1 MIKKPLRVIILLAL
15 ATLFVTPS
23 VYHPARASSAGPDT
37 ISLNPADVIDSTLVT
52 GSTFTQDVSIS
63 YSCNTAGQC
72 PIVLALQYGLV
83 YKARVLALDM
93 NACQT
98 VSGIVYCG
106 VIPSAATVMCFPLEP
121 IQVRVKS
128 VGSNNTFNELIVSSI
143 ASLNLAVGCQA
154 TLSTV
159 VHSTIHWKV
168 TGIGRTVIDMV
179 PIDTFY
185 ITTTTSPIDPQS
197 STFSGQVFYARNRP
211 APLGFFQNGLLYDI
225 NCSIAIP
232 QTPDHIQ
239 LTKTFPLVVRVTN
252 TGDFDVDV
260 SVVTSVNGT
269 AYKTTTIHVP
279 EDQSPLFQVN
289 SPTTVVTH
297 LVFSVTCTI
306 LGTFGDPTPLDN
318 TATWLLKVTALPVHP
333 ADLTGKGAWPDH
345 HHFSIS
351 HYGST
356 EILFAKV
363 ATTGTAY
370 IYVSFT
376 LVKDT
381 VPIPSVSTVPFLC
394 KGPTGTVCEVS
405 FGFGPLSPLTDI
417 GHYDVTATAWY
428 SDDNINFLAGVSTKA
443 FTFAVL
449 P

>member
-15 ATLFVTPS
+15 ATLFATPS

-52 GSTFTQDVSIS
+52 GSTFTQNVTIS
-63 YSCNTAGQC
+63 YSHNTLGQY
-72 PIVLALQYGLV
+72 PIVLAMQYVLL
-83 YKARVLALDM
+83 YKARVLAVDF

-98 VSGIVYCG
+98 VSGIPYCG
-106 VIPSAATVMCFPLEP
+106 VIPQAYALCFPLAS
-121 IQVRVKS
+121 ISMAVTRY
-128 VGSNNTFNELIVSSI
+128 NNTHTRLFVSSL
-143 ASLNLAVGCQA
+143 ASIDPSVGCQSA
-154 TLSTV
+154 GGI
-159 VHSTIHWKV
+159 HSTIHWKV
-168 TGIGRTVIDMV
+168 TGLGRTNIDLSPSMGNLNSE
-179 PIDTFY
+179 TFY
-185 ITTTTSPIDPQS
+185 QTTTTSPIDPS
-197 STFSGQVFYARNRP
+197 SKVFYTRNRSS
-211 APLGFFQNGLLYDI
+211 PLGFFQNGLLYDI
-225 NCSIAIP
+225 NVSISP
-232 QTPDHIQ
+232 GTPSHVIVGQ
-239 LTKTFPLVVRVTN
+239 KFILGVLVTN

-260 SVVTSVNGT
+260 SCVISVNGT
-269 AYKTTTIHVP
+269 AINPPTTIHVP
-279 EDQSPLFQVN
+279 EDQSILFGVMYQ
-289 SPTTVVTH
+289 TTVVTH

-306 LGTFGDPTPLDN
+306 LGPFGDPTPLDN
-318 TATWLLKVTALPVHP
+318 TAIWVLAVRALPKHT

-363 ATTGTAY
+363 ATTGTAF

-394 KGPTGTVCEVS
+394 VGASTCGVS

-428 SDDNINFLAGVSTKA
+428 SDDNVNYFAGVSNKA